1 MVADGQEKM
10 ASRTDLFSMREDGGM
25 KLLLTSAGII
35 NGSIHRRLVEML
47 GKPIAEATAL
57 FVPTA
62 IYPFPGGARKAW
74 EALSGKAYSPLCNLG
89 WKSLGI
95 LELSVLPSIDRS
107 AWVPMVEQTDALL
120 VWGGDPIF
128 LSHWMKESGFGA
140 VLRSLGDGSVYVGV
154 SAGSLATARTF
165 ATPKENP
172 KETLDM
178 TFVTSEGAGLV
189 DFAIIPHLDHPDHPD
204 MSLTNATQWAAS
216 LSVPVYA
223 LDDQS
228 AVSVVDGKIEVISEG
243 QWKRF
248 DTGSTAA
255 P

>member
-1 MVADGQEKM
+1 
-10 ASRTDLFSMREDGGM
+10 MREDGGM

-62 IYPFPGGARKAW
+62 IYPFPGGAWKAW

-107 AWVPMVEQTDALL
+107 AWVPIVEQADALL
-120 VWGGDPIF
+120 VWGGDPMF

-165 ATPKENP
+165 ATPKGH
-172 KETLDM
+172 LDT
-178 TFVTSEGAGLV
+178 TFVTGEGAGLV

-216 LSVPVYA
+216 LPVPVYA

-228 AVSVVDGKIEVISEG
+228 AVSVVDGKVEVISEG
-243 QWKRF
+243 RWKRF
-248 DTGSTAA
+248 DPGSTAA
-255 P
+255 PP